1 MLRSTQH
8 HAPTN
13 DYDCDDDDDDDDDD
27 DSELYQRIIT
37 KNYKHT

>member
-8 HAPTN
+8 YAPIN
-13 DYDCDDDDDDDDDD
+13 DYDCDDDDDDDG
-27 DSELYQRIIT
+27 ELYQRIIT